1 MDPAEPDFEHLS
13 EGIRLDPADAN
24 FVDVIHTNGAPIS
37 SLGYGLMQA
46 SGHVDF
52 YVNGGEKQPGC
63 KNQLSGFF
71 GSLLTFNTTGTKNL
85 CPDTWQSSYIFFQYS
100 ELMIQ
105 MIECFFCSSAIGE
118 AVACS
123 HGRAH
128 VYFTESILTDCPFTA
143 FPCDSYVSQ

>member
-24 FVDVIHTNGAPIS
+24 FVDVIHTNGAPLS

-63 KNQLSGFF
+63 KNQISGFF
-71 GSLLTFNTTGTKNL
+71 GSLFTFNTTGTWNSCL
-85 CPDTWQSSYIFFQYS
+85 
-100 ELMIQ
+100 
-105 MIECFFCSSAIGE
+105 
-118 AVACS
+118 
-123 HGRAH
+123 
-128 VYFTESILTDCPFTA
+128 
-143 FPCDSYVSQ
+143 

>member
-63 KNQLSGFF
+63 KNQISGFF
-71 GSLLTFNTTGTKNL
+71 GSLLTFNTTGTKKLVSRHLAIQLHFFFNILNL
-85 CPDTWQSSYIFFQYS
+85 WSEWSSVCFALQLLEKRWPVVTDAPTCILPNLYS
-100 ELMIQ
+100 
-105 MIECFFCSSAIGE
+105 
-118 AVACS
+118 
-123 HGRAH
+123 
-128 VYFTESILTDCPFTA
+128 LTALLRHSRVTA
-143 FPCDSYVSQ
+143 M

>member
-37 SLGYGLMQA
+37 NLGYGLMQA

-63 KNQLSGFF
+63 KNQISGLL
-71 GSLLTFNTTGTKNL
+71 GSLFTFNTTGTQKLL
-85 CPDTWQSSYIFFQYS
+85 CPDTWQSSYIFFN
-100 ELMIQ
+100 
-105 MIECFFCSSAIGE
+105 
-118 AVACS
+118 
-123 HGRAH
+123 
-128 VYFTESILTDCPFTA
+128 ILNL
-143 FPCDSYVSQ
+143 

>member
-85 CPDTWQSSYIFFQYS
+85 CPDTWQSSYIFFNILNLWS
-100 ELMIQ
+100 KWSSV
-105 MIECFFCSSAIGE
+105 FFCSSAIGE

>member
-63 KNQLSGFF
+63 KNQISGFF
-71 GSLLTFNTTGTKNL
+71 GSLLTFNTTGTQKL
-85 CPDTWQSSYIFFQYS
+85 FSSLDTWQSMQF
-100 ELMIQ
+100 LLN
-105 MIECFFCSSAIGE
+105 
-118 AVACS
+118 
-123 HGRAH
+123 
-128 VYFTESILTDCPFTA
+128 ILN
-143 FPCDSYVSQ
+143 

>member
-63 KNQLSGFF
+63 KNQISGFF
-71 GSLLTFNTTGTKNL
+71 GSLLTFNTTGTQKL
-85 CPDTWQSSYIFFQYS
+85 VSRHLAIQLHFFSIFWTCDPNDRV
-100 ELMIQ
+100 L
-105 MIECFFCSSAIGE
+105 FCSSAIGE

>member
-63 KNQLSGFF
+63 KNQISGFF
-71 GSLLTFNTTGTKNL
+71 GSLLTFNTTGTKKL
-85 CPDTWQSSYIFFQYS
+85 VSRHLAIQLHFFSIF
-100 ELMIQ
+100 
-105 MIECFFCSSAIGE
+105 
-118 AVACS
+118 
-123 HGRAH
+123 
-128 VYFTESILTDCPFTA
+128 
-143 FPCDSYVSQ
+143 